1 MGIVVRRDIVT
12 RRVSGCDPKGREGCE
27 VANTG
32 IDGKGGWIKVEGR
45 RKGGQGIQIE
55 RPTLQIGIVPEKH
68 RTRLESCG
76 GAAPKAGPAHGFLLG

>member
-32 IDGKGGWIKVEGR
+32 IDGKGGWIKVGWEEGR
-45 RKGGQGIQIE
+45 TGYPNRKANIADRNGSRKEG
-55 RPTLQIGIVPEKH
+55 
-68 RTRLESCG
+68 TRD
-76 GAAPKAGPAHGFLLG
+76 